1 MREDRGNGFPPD
13 EGSAMRVPDGSFIA
27 DRQFVAATSPA
38 AREHGAAILG
48 FHARAESMCLGAL
61 AIIRLKCAFR
71 HGLFL
76 LSTARKTT
84 RVGAL
89 RIVDLNRLPV

>member
-1 MREDRGNGFPPD
+1 VGL
-13 EGSAMRVPDGSFIA
+13 GS
-27 DRQFVAATSPA
+27 
-38 AREHGAAILG
+38 
-48 FHARAESMCLGAL
+48 L

-89 RIVDLNRLPV
+89 RIVHLNYVISIAKAPCGVLNRT